1 MALTNDQLERRK
13 KLLNDIEKREENI
26 AAHTAVIEKGE
37 GLTNK
42 QLEKR
47 ARMRAKEDAENKKR
61 RAELA
66 EMQKD
71 EDKINA
77 AYQRRNDLA
86 KEYSTVNR
94 DIQNSIKN
102 QPKFL
107 KDINVERSGIV
118 ENIYKAE
125 KLEAKGSSNMTRRQ
139 KKELSMRQGIG
150 ETIQSI
156 LDNSMNVATS
166 EFMTYD
172 LQKKIN
178 WARREGDDTLLHT
191 LETMDNIQKSQK
203 RMNDI
208 AIEGSNALRAPM
220 DKIRE
225 IIESAPG
232 GKFLSKVLGLEDL
245 ADSIGDSFITG
256 FREIIGLGERLPE
269 SENIAEKVMGSKG
282 RMVTEGGKA
291 HQRDV
296 ASGWFDSDEFKK
308 GADAQK
314 EAKDDAKEQAEAS
327 EKTKDAVE
335 GASKGMGGLKLGAI
349 AVLAAVVAWV
359 VETVKFSMEL
369 GVAMS
374 ELNTAMILFK
384 DQTKAVLAEF
394 GSLRGVSSG
403 LLTDMFM
410 MEKLH
415 GVQAADMAKILVLQ
429 TALTDQ
435 TREMALD
442 EQEKLI
448 KQIKKEGLSARDV
461 FADMAANADFIA
473 VNMKKGTNNM
483 VDAAKQAAKMGL
495 SLNETAAVANKL
507 LDWETSIKDEMELS
521 VLLNR
526 NINFDRARQLMLAGK
541 QAEMM
546 KEVKKQMGGE
556 AEFAKAGVIERM
568 KMAEAIGLQ
577 GAALAEFMMTD
588 QQRVEAEKKAQE
600 EAQAKERQAASEKAK
615 MWGIIGGIAGAVIVA
630 IGAGLA
636 AAVSLGALTG
646 AGIAWTLLG
655 MTTGGAVGMAA
666 GKALAGSG
674 EKIGAGVITPKGE
687 VVHTD
692 PMDYIMGITKQEAQ
706 QSSAIKSS
714 STEPAKAPLT
724 QEQGEIIISHLKNAP
739 TSDTFE
745 TMTRDL
751 INATKKVGTQV

>member
-1 MALTNDQLERRK
+1 
-13 KLLNDIEKREENI
+13 
-26 AAHTAVIEKGE
+26 
-37 GLTNK
+37 
-42 QLEKR
+42 
-47 ARMRAKEDAENKKR
+47 
-61 RAELA
+61 
-66 EMQKD
+66 
-71 EDKINA
+71 
-77 AYQRRNDLA
+77 
-86 KEYSTVNR
+86 
-94 DIQNSIKN
+94 
-102 QPKFL
+102 
-107 KDINVERSGIV
+107 
-118 ENIYKAE
+118 
-125 KLEAKGSSNMTRRQ
+125 
-139 KKELSMRQGIG
+139 
-150 ETIQSI
+150 
-156 LDNSMNVATS
+156 
-166 EFMTYD
+166 
-172 LQKKIN
+172 
-178 WARREGDDTLLHT
+178 
-191 LETMDNIQKSQK
+191 MDNIQKSQK

-208 AIEGSNALRAPM
+208 ATEGANALRQPF
-220 DKIRE
+220 DSLRE

-232 GKFLSKVLGLEDL
+232 GKFLSKILSLEQI
-245 ADSIGDSFITG
+245 ADDISDSFITG
-256 FREIIGLGERLPE
+256 FREIIGLGDELPE
-269 SENIAEKVMGSKG
+269 AEGVAEKVMGSKG
-282 RMVTEGGKA
+282 RMVTVGGKA

-296 ASGWFDSDEFKK
+296 ADKWFDSDEFKK

-415 GVQAADMAKILVLQ
+415 GVQATDMAKILVLQ

-442 EQEKLI
+442 EQNKLM

-461 FADMAANADFIA
+461 FADMAQNADFIA
-473 VNMKKGTNNM
+473 INMKKGSNNM

-546 KEVKKQMGGE
+546 KEVKMQMGGE

-588 QQRVEAEKKAQE
+588 QQRA
-600 EAQAKERQAASEKAK
+600 EAQAQQRAEDVKKEQKASSEKAK
-615 MWGIIGGIAGAVIVA
+615 MWGTIGAIAGAVIGM
-630 IGAGLA
+630 IGVGLA
-636 AAVSLGALTG
+636 AAVTLGVGGLAAMGWMSAALIGGGLLG
-646 AGIAWTLLG
+646 AGI
-655 MTTGGAVGMAA
+655 
-666 GKALAGSG
+666 GKTIATNS
-674 EKIGAGVITPKGE
+674 IGAGVITPTGE
-687 VVHTD
+687 VVKTD
-692 PMDYIMGITKQEAQ
+692 PLDYIMGITKQEAQ
-706 QSSAIKSS
+706 QSSVTKSS
-714 STEPAKAPLT
+714 STDPAKAPLT
-724 QEQGEIIISHLKNAP
+724 QEQGEIIIAQLKNAP
-739 TSDTFE
+739 TSSTFE

-751 INATKKVGTQV
+751 IKATKNVGKQV